1 MVARYTVT
9 IAASI
14 GKLFTLTHINFAFA
28 TNSAQDKVRGGC
40 QGAFLSNVNK
50 KKKKKNVNFLFKF
63 NLFWVKN
70 AAFWPHLLRIGQYS
84 GIDQKLKKRVKT
96 PKSSSAYSNNQNI
109 SNNYINKNSKW
120 NTIIVANKIILRWA
134 CS

>member
-50 KKKKKNVNFLFKF
+50 KKKKK
-63 NLFWVKN
+63 
-70 AAFWPHLLRIGQYS
+70 
-84 GIDQKLKKRVKT
+84 KR
-96 PKSSSAYSNNQNI
+96 
-109 SNNYINKNSKW
+109 
-120 NTIIVANKIILRWA
+120 
-134 CS
+134 

>member
-40 QGAFLSNVNK
+40 QGTFLSNVK
-50 KKKKKNVNFLFKF
+50 KKKKRNVNFLFKF
-63 NLFWVKN
+63 NLF
-70 AAFWPHLLRIGQYS
+70 
-84 GIDQKLKKRVKT
+84 
-96 PKSSSAYSNNQNI
+96 
-109 SNNYINKNSKW
+109 
-120 NTIIVANKIILRWA
+120 
-134 CS
+134 